1 MAYTTK
7 FKYYRTEK
15 LAYYFSR
22 PIMSDFKLSPEIV
35 QKRVLSRK
43 ESAETK
49 DENKDRSVAR
59 ARIQIFDLAIMN
71 DWEWFV
77 TFTFDP
83 KKVDSYDYPATS
95 KKMSQW
101 LKNMKKDNPDMKYL
115 IVPEKHLSGRFHFH
129 ALMTSLNP
137 QIFDL
142 SGLKDKKGRD
152 IYNLGKYRLGWSTAT
167 KIGHNERAV
176 KYLTKYVT
184 KDTLQVSKNKKK
196 YWCSSDL
203 TTPTVDKLD
212 LTKTQQK
219 HMIEHDE
226 NQSTPPKT
234 ILIENGEYQNSL
246 TIYKVKL

>member
-15 LAYYFSR
+15 LAYYFSK
-22 PIMSDFKLSPEIV
+22 PIMSNFTLSPELIE
-35 QKRVLSRK
+35 KRVKSRK
-43 ESAETK
+43 ENTETQ

-71 DWEWFV
+71 DWDWFV
-77 TFTFDP
+77 TLTLNP
-83 KKVDSYDYPATS
+83 QKVDSFDYTAS
-95 KKMSQW
+95 AKKVSQW
-101 LKNMKKDNPDMKYL
+101 LKNLKKENPNMKYL
-115 IVPEKHLSGRFHFH
+115 LVPEKHESGRYHFH
-129 ALMTSLNP
+129 ALMSCLNP

-142 SGLKDKKGRD
+142 SGKKDNKGRD

-212 LTKTQQK
+212 LSKTQQK
-219 HMIEHDE
+219 LIIEHDA

-234 ILIENGEYQNSL
+234 ILIDNGEYQNTL
-246 TIYKVKL
+246 TIYKVRL